1 MMLRD
6 DGRRARR
13 WSFLPSATNER
24 SRATASFVPAI
35 FFRSA
40 SGSSG
45 RSAWLLFSGGDEL
58 LGSRE
63 HRRPRNSNPTGTGSL
78 SVFVGGSREAAKVDP
93 VPYLSAHLNAF
104 FNGQREVCSEPL
116 VTPKALLDI
125 GCVRGVPLPPPPQPL
140 VPRLLV
146 LSSEESGGSEGD
158 VVEGE
163 ESSSGASNPDYRGS
177 FFSHDFILLALFD
190 TCFAC
195 LQEPEQQE
203 GLPRGAQPVTRTAP
217 QSSPPGQAPVPR
229 SRHSSASTTADNP
242 APGFA
247 TSAPGFAA
255 PMGSTF
261 AMPSA
266 SPSWPVSIP
275 PSVSLLQGDVPAEDV
290 MRSLISAR
298 DRESCRGRPDYRAMI
313 EAMVRYG
320 AMGDALEV
328 EAKARQELEA
338 QMGSLNLQCEQLSF
352 QREQMALREKRA
364 LEGQRAAEE
373 RSAMAVSRYR
383 ESSAFPVDV
392 RAYISEHVEES
403 YEALKATRAGS
414 RYVAMEAAHMAD
426 IDPSFDP
433 EAWGLPLELMDP
445 EPQIEIAA
453 SHGASGTGAALGDD
467 PFLALGTRRRGR
479 HPAGPDSSFPGHG
492 RLSLVVSVV
501 VVAWTTRSCALTLWL
516 EFGCSQPQPCLL
528 VSTLLVLP
536 CFQ

>member
-1 MMLRD
+1 MRLRITSSA
-6 DGRRARR
+6 GTSPWRRE
-13 WSFLPSATNER
+13 TE
-24 SRATASFVPAI
+24 
-35 FFRSA
+35 
-40 SGSSG
+40 
-45 RSAWLLFSGGDEL
+45 GGMDTGQ
-58 LGSRE
+58 LGE
-63 HRRPRNSNPTGTGSL
+63 AEGMANVEPIG
-78 SVFVGGSREAAKVDP
+78 AAKPGAEVAKP
-93 VPYLSAHLNAF
+93 GAGLSAVVDAELW
-104 FNGQREVCSEPL
+104 RL
-116 VTPKALLDI
+116 R
-125 GCVRGVPLPPPPQPL
+125 CVRGVPLPPPPQPL

-163 ESSSGASNPDYRGS
+163 ESSSGASDPDYRGMS
-177 FFSHDFILLALFD
+177 DEAENARAVLA
-190 TCFAC
+190 AYRS
-195 LQEPEQQE
+195 QNSKRARRGEPSRSRI
-203 GLPRGAQPVTRTAP
+203 PRAAP
-217 QSSPPGQAPVPR
+217 RSSPPGQAPVPR

-298 DRESCRGRPDYRAMI
+298 DRESCQGRPDYRAMM

-373 RSAMAVSRYR
+373 RSAMAVSMAVSRYR

-426 IDPSFDP
+426 IGEYD
-433 EAWGLPLELMDP
+433 M
-445 EPQIEIAA
+445 QHKIY
-453 SHGASGTGAALGDD
+453 T
-467 PFLALGTRRRGR
+467 
-479 HPAGPDSSFPGHG
+479 
-492 RLSLVVSVV
+492 
-501 VVAWTTRSCALTLWL
+501 
-516 EFGCSQPQPCLL
+516 QPQPCML
-528 VSTLLVLP
+528 VSVGGSHVPGQARPGVSVPSLGRARCADEAAAPGLGHG
-536 CFQ
+536 

>member
-1 MMLRD
+1 M
-6 DGRRARR
+6 
-13 WSFLPSATNER
+13 SVHPSL
-24 SRATASFVPAI
+24 SLFQQLFQVG
-35 FFRSA
+35 
-40 SGSSG
+40 GSSG
-45 RSAWLLFSGGDEL
+45 GA
-58 LGSRE
+58 
-63 HRRPRNSNPTGTGSL
+63 
-78 SVFVGGSREAAKVDP
+78 
-93 VPYLSAHLNAF
+93 
-104 FNGQREVCSEPL
+104 Q
-116 VTPKALLDI
+116 
-125 GCVRGVPLPPPPQPL
+125 GCVHGVPLPPPPQPL

-163 ESSSGASNPDYRGS
+163 ESSSGASDPDYRGMS
-177 FFSHDFILLALFD
+177 DEVENARAVLA
-190 TCFAC
+190 AYRS
-195 LQEPEQQE
+195 QNSKRARRGEPSRSRI
-203 GLPRGAQPVTRTAP
+203 PRAAP
-217 QSSPPGQAPVPR
+217 RSSPPGQAPVPR

-247 TSAPGFAA
+247 ASAPGFAA

-261 AMPSA
+261 AMPTA

-298 DRESCRGRPDYRAMI
+298 DRESCQGRPDYRAMM

-373 RSAMAVSRYR
+373 RSAMAVSMAVSRYR

-426 IDPSFDP
+426 IGEYDMQHKIYTQLRCRDPSFDP

-445 EPQIEIAA
+445 EPQIETAA
-453 SHGASGTGAALGDD
+453 SHGASGTGAAVGDD
-467 PFLALGTRRRGR
+467 PFPGLALGLGGAADT
-479 HPAGPDSSFPGHG
+479 PLDQI
-492 RLSLVVSVV
+492 RLSPGMVNFDQAGTSG
-501 VVAWTTRSCALTLWL
+501 ARD
-516 EFGCSQPQPCLL
+516 P
-528 VSTLLVLP
+528 
-536 CFQ
+536 